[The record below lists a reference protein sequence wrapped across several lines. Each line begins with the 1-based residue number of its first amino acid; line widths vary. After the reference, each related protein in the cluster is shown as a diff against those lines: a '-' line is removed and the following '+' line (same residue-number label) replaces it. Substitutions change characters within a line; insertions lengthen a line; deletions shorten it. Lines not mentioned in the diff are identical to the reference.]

1 MPAET
6 LTIAG
11 RSRMRPYPARR
22 QSCPRIASPA
32 GEMLL
37 LHFQMQA
44 TDDKK
49 HTVKHN
55 QSTLH
60 RWSVWDSGS
69 CLLCHGKAT
78 VLRQMAEGTGNN
90 WDSRGPGD
98 CRVSIF
104 EDPCKQDNTRLSGMV
119 KQRCSGWGWRPP
131 NTLLCMARPPLRPE
145 DIH

>member
-11 RSRMRPYPARR
+11 RSRRRPYPARR

-44 TDDKK
+44 ADDKK
-49 HTVKHN
+49 HTVRHN
-55 QSTLH
+55 HSTLH

-69 CLLCHGKAT
+69 CLPCHRKAT
-78 VLRQMAEGTGNN
+78 VLRQMAEGTGIN
-90 WDSRGPGD
+90 WDSRGSGD

-104 EDPCKQDNTRLSGMV
+104 EDSASKATLVCQGRLSSVALVGV
-119 KQRCSGWGWRPP
+119 GDHRPP
-131 NTLLCMARPPLRPE
+131 CSAWLGLL
-145 DIH
+145 